1 MGVSDHC
8 KAARRRPPALIAR
21 LLVASLVAAALLTAG
36 CGGTQRTADLFVIK
50 RTGSIAGAN
59 LTLLVSD
66 DGTATCNGGPR
77 KQIGGDLLVEARGLS
92 DDFAADVGKPVAGDP
107 PTNSIYRFTVQTG
120 AGSANWVDG
129 SLGLPE
135 SFLKI
140 SQFTRKVAKGACGL
154 VR

>member
-1 MGVSDHC
+1 MGLSDRG
-8 KAARRRPPALIAR
+8 KGDRRAQSAVAAR

-36 CGGTQRTADLFVIK
+36 CGGTQKTADLFVIK
-50 RTGSIAGAN
+50 RSGSIAGAN
-59 LTLLVSD
+59 LNLLVSD
-66 DGTATCNGGPR
+66 DGTVTCNGGPR
-77 KQIGGDLLVEARGLS
+77 KQIGGDLLIEARGLS
-92 DDFAADVGKPVAGDP
+92 EDFAADIGKPVAGDP

-154 VR
+154 AR